1 MIGPNGVLD
10 VEAVREILP
19 HRYPMLLVDRILELE
34 PGKRAVGLKN
44 VTINEEFF
52 NGHFPGQA
60 IMPGVLVVEA
70 MAQVGGV
77 LMLSLP
83 EHRHKLAYIGG
94 IDKVRFRKP
103 VVPGDTLITEV
114 EVLRFR
120 GSTGKVRVVGRV
132 NGQVVAEAEM
142 IFALVERRRGTSAT
156 PVAATAST
164 PTEGN
169 SE

>member
-1 MIGPNGVLD
+1 MFDI
-10 VEAVREILP
+10 EQIRSYLP
-19 HRYPMLLVDRILELE
+19 HRYPMLLVDRILEIE

-60 IMPGVLVVEA
+60 MMPGVLILEA

-83 EHRHKLAYIGG
+83 SYQTRVPVIGG
-94 IDKVRFRKP
+94 IENARFRKP

-114 EVLRFR
+114 EVLFFR
-120 GSTGKVRVVGRV
+120 RSFGKVKMIGRV
-132 NGQVVAEAEM
+132 NEEIVATCEM
-142 IFALVERRRGTSAT
+142 TFGLIER
-156 PVAATAST
+156 
-164 PTEGN
+164 N
-169 SE
+169 SFSKKE